1 MKKIFFMGVMGMFLL
16 GSCNNHSGH
25 SHEGH
30 NHDHEGCTH
39 SHEKEAHNHEGH
51 SHEHDHEGCNH
62 SHDGHKHE
70 AGEHKHEGHNHDH
83 EGCNHDHEGHKHE
96 ATEAHAHE
104 GCNHSHGEEAHNHE
118 GHNHKGHNHSHDG
131 HNHAATE
138 AHVHEGHSHD
148 HAHDHGSNPDEIIL
162 APEKA
167 KAAGVMSEII
177 QPKSFRQVIK
187 ASGEVQAAQ
196 GNESVIVAN
205 VAGVVS
211 FQRSVTEGMQ
221 VGKGAT
227 IMSISASKLQEG
239 DPAERARIAYEAA
252 KADFERASRLVKS
265 QIVSQK
271 EFNAIKEKYE
281 NAKVA
286 YEAIANNQT
295 ESGVAVSA
303 PMGGYIK
310 NLLVKEGDYVAVG
323 QPLATVTQNNRLFLR
338 ADVSERYYKYLNG
351 ITSANFKTP
360 YDNQVYELESL
371 NGKLLSYGKSSGS
384 FYVPVTFSF
393 DNKGDIIPGSFV
405 EIYLLSKQMEN
416 TLVLPVEALT
426 EEQGLYFIYLQKCE
440 ESYKKQEVKLGAS
453 NGKEVQ
459 ILSGVNPGDKVVV
472 KGAYHVKLAS
482 ASNALP
488 AHSHEH

>member
-1 MKKIFFMGVMGMFLL
+1 MFLL

-30 NHDHEGCTH
+30 DHEGH
-39 SHEKEAHNHEGH
+39 HHETETAHH
-51 SHEHDHEGCNH
+51 HD
-62 SHDGHKHE
+62 
-70 AGEHKHEGHNHDH
+70 HEGHNHAE
-83 EGCNHDHEGHKHE
+83 EGHDHASED
-96 ATEAHAHE
+96 
-104 GCNHSHGEEAHNHE
+104 HSIHN
-118 GHNHKGHNHSHDG
+118 
-131 HNHAATE
+131 HNHAA
-138 AHVHEGHSHD
+138 EGHE
-148 HAHDHGSNPDEIIL
+148 HGNNPDEIIL

-167 KAAGVMSEII
+167 KAAGVVSEVI
-177 QPKSFRQVIK
+177 QPKPFRQVIK

-205 VAGVVS
+205 VSGVVT

-227 IMSISASKLQEG
+227 LMSISASQLQDG
-239 DPAERARIAYEAA
+239 DPAERAHIAYEAA
-252 KADFERASRLVKS
+252 KAEYDRASRLVES

-271 EFNAIKEKYE
+271 EFNSIREKYE
-281 NAKVA
+281 NARIA
-286 YEAIANNQT
+286 YEALVKNQT
-295 ESGVAVSA
+295 KSGVAVTA
-303 PMGGYIK
+303 PIGGYIK

-338 ADVSERYYKYLNG
+338 ADVSERYYKYLNN

-360 YDNQVYELESL
+360 YDNHVYELDAL
-371 NGKLLSYGKSSGS
+371 NGKLLSYGKAAGSGS
-384 FYVPVTFSF
+384 YYVPVTFSF
-393 DNKGDIIPGSFV
+393 DNKGDMIPGSFV
-405 EIYLLSKQMEN
+405 EIYLLSKTMEDVI
-416 TLVLPVEALT
+416 VLPEEALT
-426 EEQGLYFIYLQKCE
+426 EEQGLYFVYIQKCE

-453 NGKEVQ
+453 NGVEVQ
-459 ILSGVNPGDKVVV
+459 ILEGLHAGDRVVV

>member
-1 MKKIFFMGVMGMFLL
+1 MKKLFFMGVMGMFLL

-30 NHDHEGCTH
+30 DHEGCTH
-39 SHEKEAHNHEGH
+39 SHEEQAHNHEGH
-51 SHEHDHEGCNH
+51 SHEQD
-62 SHDGHKHE
+62 
-70 AGEHKHEGHNHDH
+70 HEGHNH
-83 EGCNHDHEGHKHE
+83 E
-96 ATEAHAHE
+96 A
-104 GCNHSHGEEAHNHE
+104 GEHNHE
-118 GHNHKGHNHSHDG
+118 GHNHEATDAHDQEGHSHEG
-131 HNHAATE
+131 HNHAQE
-138 AHVHEGHSHD
+138 AKADAHAGHD
-148 HAHDHGSNPDEIIL
+148 HGHEHGSNPDEIIL

-167 KAAGVMSEII
+167 KAAGVASMEI
-177 QPKSFRQVIK
+177 QPKAFRQVIK
-187 ASGEVQAAQ
+187 ASGEVQSAQ
-196 GNESVIVAN
+196 GNESTIVAN
-205 VAGVVS
+205 VSGVVS

-221 VGKGAT
+221 VGKGTAL
-227 IMSISASKLQEG
+227 MSISASNLQDG
-239 DPAERARIAYEAA
+239 DPAERARIAYESA
-252 KADFERASRLVKS
+252 KADFDRASRLVES

-281 NAKVA
+281 SAKLA
-286 YEAIANNQT
+286 YEALSKNQT
-295 ESGVAVSA
+295 KNGVSVTS

-310 NLLVKEGDYVAVG
+310 NLLVKEGDYVSVG

-360 YDNQVYELESL
+360 YDNQVYELEAL
-371 NGKLLSYGKSSGS
+371 NGKLLSYGKSAGS

-393 DNKGDIIPGSFV
+393 DNKGDIMPGSFV
-405 EIYLLSKQMEN
+405 EIYLLSKPMEN
-416 TLVLPVEALT
+416 TIALPIEALT
-426 EEQGLYFIYLQKCE
+426 EEQGLYFIYIQKCA
-440 ESYKKQEVKLGAS
+440 ESYRKQEVKLGAS
-453 NGKEVQ
+453 NGKEVE

>member
-1 MKKIFFMGVMGMFLL
+1 MKKLFFMGVMGMCLL

-25 SHEGH
+25 NHEG
-30 NHDHEGCTH
+30 HDHEGCTH
-39 SHEKEAHNHEGH
+39 SHEEQAHNHEGH
-51 SHEHDHEGCNH
+51 SHEHDHEGHN
-62 SHDGHKHE
+62 HE
-70 AGEHKHEGHNHDH
+70 AGE
-83 EGCNHDHEGHKHE
+83 
-96 ATEAHAHE
+96 
-104 GCNHSHGEEAHNHE
+104 HNHE
-118 GHNHKGHNHSHDG
+118 GHNHEATDAHEQEGHSHEG
-131 HNHAATE
+131 HNHAQE
-138 AHVHEGHSHD
+138 AKADAHAGHD
-148 HAHDHGSNPDEIIL
+148 HGHEHGSNPDEIIL

-167 KAAGVMSEII
+167 KAAGVASMEI
-177 QPKSFRQVIK
+177 QPKAFRQVIK
-187 ASGEVQAAQ
+187 ASGEVQSAQ
-196 GNESVIVAN
+196 GNESTIVAN
-205 VAGVVS
+205 VSGVVS

-221 VGKGAT
+221 VGKGTAL
-227 IMSISASKLQEG
+227 MSISASNLQDG
-239 DPAERARIAYEAA
+239 DPAERARIAYESA
-252 KADFERASRLVKS
+252 KADFDRASRLVES

-281 NAKVA
+281 SAKLA
-286 YEAIANNQT
+286 YEALSKNQT
-295 ESGVAVSA
+295 KNGVSVTS

-360 YDNQVYELESL
+360 YDNQVYELEAL
-371 NGKLLSYGKSSGS
+371 NGKLLSYGKSAGS

-393 DNKGDIIPGSFV
+393 DNKGDIMPGSFV
-405 EIYLLSKQMEN
+405 EIYLLSKPMEN
-416 TLVLPVEALT
+416 TIALPIEALT
-426 EEQGLYFIYLQKCE
+426 EEQGLYFIYIQKCA
-440 ESYKKQEVKLGAS
+440 ESYRKQEVKLGAS
-453 NGKEVQ
+453 NGKEVE

>member
-16 GSCNNHSGH
+16 GSCSSNSGH

-30 NHDHEGCTH
+30 NHDHEGHNHATEEH
-39 SHEKEAHNHEGH
+39 AHNHEGH
-51 SHEHDHEGCNH
+51 SHDHD
-62 SHDGHKHE
+62 
-70 AGEHKHEGHNHDH
+70 HEGHNHDH
-83 EGCNHDHEGHKHE
+83 EGHNHDHAGHNHE
-96 ATEAHAHE
+96 A
-104 GCNHSHGEEAHNHE
+104 GEHNHE
-118 GHNHKGHNHSHDG
+118 GHNHEGHNHDHEGHNHNHDG
-131 HNHAATE
+131 HNHDHSKD
-138 AHVHEGHSHD
+138 AHAGHNHTHTAKADAHAHEGHSHD
-148 HAHDHGSNPDEIIL
+148 HGHDHGSNPDEIIL

-167 KAAGVMSEII
+167 KAAGVASMEI

-196 GNESVIVAN
+196 GNESTIVAN

-227 IMSISASKLQEG
+227 IMTISASKLQDG

-252 KADFERASRLVKS
+252 KADFDRASRLVES

-286 YEAIANNQT
+286 YEAIAKNQT
-295 ESGVAVSA
+295 KSGVAVSA

-360 YDNQVYELESL
+360 YDNQVYELEAL
-371 NGKLLSYGKSSGS
+371 NGKLLSYGKSAGS

-405 EIYLLSKQMEN
+405 EIYLLSKDMEDSI
-416 TLVLPVEALT
+416 VLPVEALT
-426 EEQGLYFIYLQKCE
+426 EEQGLYFIYIQKCE

-459 ILSGVNPGDKVVV
+459 ILSGIQPGDRVVV
-472 KGAYHVKLAS
+472 KGAYHVKLA
-482 ASNALP
+482 AVSNALP
-488 AHSHEH
+488 AHCHEH

>member
-1 MKKIFFMGVMGMFLL
+1 MKKTFFMGVMGMFLL
-16 GSCNNHSGH
+16 GSCSSHS
-25 SHEGH
+25 GH
-30 NHDHEGCTH
+30 NHDHEGHNHATEEH
-39 SHEKEAHNHEGH
+39 AHNHEGH
-51 SHEHDHEGCNH
+51 SHEHDHEGHNHEGHDH
-62 SHDGHKHE
+62 SHDGHNHE
-70 AGEHKHEGHNHDH
+70 AGE
-83 EGCNHDHEGHKHE
+83 
-96 ATEAHAHE
+96 
-104 GCNHSHGEEAHNHE
+104 HNHE
-118 GHNHKGHNHSHDG
+118 GHNHDAHTGHNHESTDAHAS
-131 HNHAATE
+131 HNHAVTD
-138 AHVHEGHSHD
+138 AHAG
-148 HAHDHGSNPDEIIL
+148 HDHGSNPDEIIL

-167 KAAGVMSEII
+167 KAAGVASVEI

-196 GNESVIVAN
+196 GNESTIVAN
-205 VAGVVS
+205 VAGVVF

-221 VGKGAT
+221 VGKGAA
-227 IMSISASKLQEG
+227 IMTISASKLQDG

-252 KADFERASRLVKS
+252 KADFDRASRLVES

-286 YEAIANNQT
+286 YEAIAKNQT
-295 ESGVAVSA
+295 KSGVAVSA

-360 YDNQVYELESL
+360 YDNQVYELEAL
-371 NGKLLSYGKSSGS
+371 NGKLLSYGKSAGS

-405 EIYLLSKQMEN
+405 EIYLLSKDMEDSI
-416 TLVLPVEALT
+416 VLPVEALT
-426 EEQGLYFIYLQKCE
+426 EEQGLYFIYIQKCE

-459 ILSGVNPGDKVVV
+459 ILSGVHPGDKVVV

>member
-1 MKKIFFMGVMGMFLL
+1 MKKLFFMGVMGMFLL

-30 NHDHEGCTH
+30 DHEGCTH
-39 SHEKEAHNHEGH
+39 SHEEQAHNHEGH
-51 SHEHDHEGCNH
+51 SHEQD
-62 SHDGHKHE
+62 
-70 AGEHKHEGHNHDH
+70 HEGHNH
-83 EGCNHDHEGHKHE
+83 E
-96 ATEAHAHE
+96 A
-104 GCNHSHGEEAHNHE
+104 GEHNHE
-118 GHNHKGHNHSHDG
+118 GHNHEATDAHEQDG
-131 HNHAATE
+131 HNHE
-138 AHVHEGHSHD
+138 AETHNHEGHNHAQEAKADAHAGHD
-148 HAHDHGSNPDEIIL
+148 HGHEHGSNPDEIIL

-167 KAAGVMSEII
+167 KAAGVASMEI
-177 QPKSFRQVIK
+177 QPKAFRQVIK
-187 ASGEVQAAQ
+187 ASGEVQSAQ
-196 GNESVIVAN
+196 GNESTIVAN
-205 VAGVVS
+205 VSGVIS

-221 VGKGAT
+221 VGKGTAL
-227 IMSISASKLQEG
+227 MSISASNLQDG
-239 DPAERARIAYEAA
+239 DPAERARIAYESA
-252 KADFERASRLVKS
+252 KADFDRASRLVES

-281 NAKVA
+281 SAKLA
-286 YEAIANNQT
+286 YEALSKNQT
-295 ESGVAVSA
+295 KNGVSVTS

-360 YDNQVYELESL
+360 YDNQVYELEAL
-371 NGKLLSYGKSSGS
+371 NGKLLSYGKSAGS

-393 DNKGDIIPGSFV
+393 DNKGDIMPGSFV
-405 EIYLLSKQMEN
+405 EIYLLSKPMEN
-416 TLVLPVEALT
+416 TIALPIEALT
-426 EEQGLYFIYLQKCE
+426 EEQGLYFIYIQKCA
-440 ESYKKQEVKLGAS
+440 ESYRKQEVKLGAS
-453 NGKEVQ
+453 NGKEVE

>member
-16 GSCNNHSGH
+16 GSCSSNSGH

-30 NHDHEGCTH
+30 HHD
-39 SHEKEAHNHEGH
+39 
-51 SHEHDHEGCNH
+51 
-62 SHDGHKHE
+62 
-70 AGEHKHEGHNHDH
+70 HEGHNHATEEHAHSHEEHSHEH
-83 EGCNHDHEGHKHE
+83 EG
-96 ATEAHAHE
+96 
-104 GCNHSHGEEAHNHE
+104 HNHE
-118 GHNHKGHNHSHDG
+118 GHNH
-131 HNHAATE
+131 ATE
-138 AHVHEGHSHD
+138 AHNHDAHAGHNHEAEAHNHDAHAGHD
-148 HAHDHGSNPDEIIL
+148 HDHVHAHGVNPDEIML
-162 APEKA
+162 APAKA
-167 KAAGVMSEII
+167 KAAGVVSEVI
-177 QPKSFRQVIK
+177 QPKPFRQIIK

-196 GNESVIVAN
+196 GNESIVVAN
-205 VAGVVS
+205 VSGIVS

-221 VGKGAT
+221 VGKGASL
-227 IMSISASKLQEG
+227 MSISASKLQDG

-252 KADFERASRLVKS
+252 KVDFERASRLVES

-271 EFNAIKEKYE
+271 EFVAIKEKYE
-281 NAKVA
+281 NAKLA
-286 YEAIANNQT
+286 YEALAKNQT
-295 ESGVAVSA
+295 KHGVSVTS

-310 NLLVKEGDYVAVG
+310 NLLVKEGDYVSVG

-360 YDNQVYELESL
+360 YDNQVYELEAL
-371 NGKLLSYGKSSGS
+371 NGKLLSYGKSAGVGS

-405 EIYLLSKQMEN
+405 EIFLLSKQMEDAI
-416 TLVLPVEALT
+416 VLPVEALT
-426 EEQGLYFIYLQKCE
+426 EEQGLYFIYIQNCE

-459 ILSGVNPGDKVVV
+459 ILSGVHPGDKVVV

>member
-1 MKKIFFMGVMGMFLL
+1 MKKFFFMGVMGMFLL
-16 GSCNNHSGH
+16 GSCSSNSGH

-30 NHDHEGCTH
+30 SHDHEGYNHATEEH
-39 SHEKEAHNHEGH
+39 VHNHEGH
-51 SHEHDHEGCNH
+51 SHEH
-62 SHDGHKHE
+62 
-70 AGEHKHEGHNHDH
+70 EGHNH
-83 EGCNHDHEGHKHE
+83 
-96 ATEAHAHE
+96 ATEAHNHDAHA
-104 GCNHSHGEEAHNHE
+104 GHNHEAEAHNH
-118 GHNHKGHNHSHDG
+118 D
-131 HNHAATE
+131 A
-138 AHVHEGHSHD
+138 HEGHDHG
-148 HAHDHGSNPDEIIL
+148 HAHGTNPDEIML
-162 APEKA
+162 APAKA
-167 KAAGVMSEII
+167 KAAGVVSEVI
-177 QPKSFRQVIK
+177 QPKPFRQIIK

-196 GNESVIVAN
+196 GNESIVVAN
-205 VAGVVS
+205 VSGIVS

-221 VGKGAT
+221 VGKGASL
-227 IMSISASKLQEG
+227 MSISASKLQDG

-252 KADFERASRLVKS
+252 KADFERASRLVES

-271 EFNAIKEKYE
+271 EFNAIKEVYE
-281 NAKVA
+281 NAKLA
-286 YEAIANNQT
+286 YEALAKNQT
-295 ESGVAVSA
+295 KHGVSVTS

-310 NLLVKEGDYVAVG
+310 NLLVKEGDYVSVG

-338 ADVSERYYKYLNG
+338 ADVSERYYNYLNG

-360 YDNQVYELESL
+360 YDNQVYELETL
-371 NGKLLSYGKSSGS
+371 NGKLLSYGKSAGAGS

-405 EIYLLSKQMEN
+405 EIFLLSKQMEDAI
-416 TLVLPVEALT
+416 VLPVEALT
-426 EEQGLYFIYLQKCE
+426 EEQGLYFIYIQNCE

-459 ILSGVNPGDKVVV
+459 ILSGVHPGDKVVV

>member
-1 MKKIFFMGVMGMFLL
+1 MKKLFFMGVMGMFLL

-30 NHDHEGCTH
+30 EHEGCTH
-39 SHEKEAHNHEGH
+39 SHEEQAHNHEGH
-51 SHEHDHEGCNH
+51 SHEQD
-62 SHDGHKHE
+62 
-70 AGEHKHEGHNHDH
+70 HEGHNH
-83 EGCNHDHEGHKHE
+83 E
-96 ATEAHAHE
+96 A
-104 GCNHSHGEEAHNHE
+104 GEHNHE
-118 GHNHKGHNHSHDG
+118 GHNHEATDAHEQDGHSHEG
-131 HNHAATE
+131 HNHAQE
-138 AHVHEGHSHD
+138 AKADAHAGHD
-148 HAHDHGSNPDEIIL
+148 HGHEHGSNPDEIIL

-167 KAAGVMSEII
+167 KAAGVASMEI
-177 QPKSFRQVIK
+177 QPKAFRQVIK
-187 ASGEVQAAQ
+187 ASGEVQSAQ
-196 GNESVIVAN
+196 GNESTIVAN
-205 VAGVVS
+205 VSGVVS

-221 VGKGAT
+221 VGKGTAL
-227 IMSISASKLQEG
+227 MSISASNLQDG
-239 DPAERARIAYEAA
+239 DPAERARIAYESA
-252 KADFERASRLVKS
+252 KADFDRASRLVES

-281 NAKVA
+281 SAKLA
-286 YEAIANNQT
+286 YEALSKNQT
-295 ESGVAVSA
+295 KNGVSVTS

-360 YDNQVYELESL
+360 YDNQVYELEAL
-371 NGKLLSYGKSSGS
+371 NGKLLSYGKSAGS

-393 DNKGDIIPGSFV
+393 DNKGDIMPGSFV
-405 EIYLLSKQMEN
+405 EIYLLSKPMEN
-416 TLVLPVEALT
+416 TIALPIEALT
-426 EEQGLYFIYLQKCE
+426 EEQGLYFIYIQKCA
-440 ESYKKQEVKLGAS
+440 ESYRKQEVKLGAS
-453 NGKEVQ
+453 NGKEVE

-472 KGAYHVKLAS
+472 KGAYHGKLAS

>member
-16 GSCNNHSGH
+16 GSCSSNSGH

-30 NHDHEGCTH
+30 NHDHEGHNHATEEH
-39 SHEKEAHNHEGH
+39 AHNHEGH
-51 SHEHDHEGCNH
+51 SHDHD
-62 SHDGHKHE
+62 
-70 AGEHKHEGHNHDH
+70 HEGHNH
-83 EGCNHDHEGHKHE
+83 EGHE
-96 ATEAHAHE
+96 
-104 GCNHSHGEEAHNHE
+104 
-118 GHNHKGHNHSHDG
+118 HSHDG
-131 HNHAATE
+131 HNHE
-138 AHVHEGHSHD
+138 AGEHIHEGHNHDAHEGHNHAATDAHAGHNHAATDAHAGHD
-148 HAHDHGSNPDEIIL
+148 HGHDHGSNPDEIIL

-167 KAAGVMSEII
+167 KAAGVASMEI

-196 GNESVIVAN
+196 GNESTIVAN
-205 VAGVVS
+205 VSGVVS

-221 VGKGAT
+221 VGKGAV
-227 IMSISASKLQEG
+227 IMTISASKLQDG

-252 KADFERASRLVKS
+252 KADFDRASRLVES

-286 YEAIANNQT
+286 YEAIAKNQT
-295 ESGVAVSA
+295 KSGVAVSA

-323 QPLATVTQNNRLFLR
+323 QPLATVTQNNSLFLR

-360 YDNQVYELESL
+360 YDNQVYELEAL
-371 NGKLLSYGKSSGS
+371 NGKLLSYGKSAGS
-384 FYVPVTFSF
+384 FYVPVTFNF

-405 EIYLLSKQMEN
+405 EIYLLSKDMEN
-416 TLVLPVEALT
+416 TIVLPVEALT
-426 EEQGLYFIYLQKCE
+426 EEQGLYFIYIQKCA

>member
-1 MKKIFFMGVMGMFLL
+1 MKKFFFMGVMGMFLL
-16 GSCNNHSGH
+16 GSCSSHSGH

-30 NHDHEGCTH
+30 SHDHEGHNHATEEH
-39 SHEKEAHNHEGH
+39 AHNHEGH
-51 SHEHDHEGCNH
+51 SHEH
-62 SHDGHKHE
+62 
-70 AGEHKHEGHNHDH
+70 EGHNHEAH
-83 EGCNHDHEGHKHE
+83 EHNHAAEAHNH
-96 ATEAHAHE
+96 ATEAHNHDAHE
-104 GCNHSHGEEAHNHE
+104 G
-118 GHNHKGHNHSHDG
+118 
-131 HNHAATE
+131 
-138 AHVHEGHSHD
+138 
-148 HAHDHGSNPDEIIL
+148 HDHGHAHGTNPDEIML
-162 APEKA
+162 APAKA
-167 KAAGVMSEII
+167 KAAGVVSEVI
-177 QPKSFRQVIK
+177 QPKPFRQIIK

-196 GNESVIVAN
+196 GNESIVVAN
-205 VAGVVS
+205 VSGIVS
-211 FQRSVTEGMQ
+211 FQRSVTEGLQ
-221 VGKGAT
+221 VGKGASL
-227 IMSISASKLQEG
+227 MSISASKLQDG

-252 KADFERASRLVKS
+252 KADFERASRLVES

-271 EFNAIKEKYE
+271 EFVAIKEKYE
-281 NAKVA
+281 NAKLA
-286 YEAIANNQT
+286 YEALAKNQT
-295 ESGVAVSA
+295 KHGVSVTS

-310 NLLVKEGDYVAVG
+310 NLLVKEGDYVSVG

-360 YDNQVYELESL
+360 YDNQVYELETL
-371 NGKLLSYGKSSGS
+371 NGKLLSYGKSAGAGS

-405 EIYLLSKQMEN
+405 EIFLLSKQMEDAI
-416 TLVLPVEALT
+416 VLPVEALT
-426 EEQGLYFIYLQKCE
+426 EEQGLYFIYIQNCE

-459 ILSGVNPGDKVVV
+459 ILSGVHPGDKVVV

>member
-1 MKKIFFMGVMGMFLL
+1 MKKIFFMGVMGMFFL
-16 GSCNNHSGH
+16 GSCSSHSGH

-30 NHDHEGCTH
+30 HHDHEGHNHATEEHAH
-39 SHEKEAHNHEGH
+39 SHEGH
-51 SHEHDHEGCNH
+51 SHEH
-62 SHDGHKHE
+62 
-70 AGEHKHEGHNHDH
+70 EGHNHEAH
-83 EGCNHDHEGHKHE
+83 EHNHDAHAGHNHE
-96 ATEAHAHE
+96 A
-104 GCNHSHGEEAHNHE
+104 EAHNHDAHA
-118 GHNHKGHNHSHDG
+118 GHD
-131 HNHAATE
+131 
-138 AHVHEGHSHD
+138 
-148 HAHDHGSNPDEIIL
+148 HDHGHAHGVNPDEIML
-162 APEKA
+162 APAKA
-167 KAAGVMSEII
+167 KAAGVVSEVI
-177 QPKSFRQVIK
+177 QPKPFRQIIK

-196 GNESVIVAN
+196 GNESIVVAN
-205 VAGVVS
+205 VSGIVS

-221 VGKGAT
+221 VGKGASL
-227 IMSISASKLQEG
+227 MSISASKLQDG

-252 KADFERASRLVKS
+252 KADFERASRLVES

-271 EFNAIKEKYE
+271 EFVAIKEKYE
-281 NAKVA
+281 NAKLA
-286 YEAIANNQT
+286 YEALAKNQT
-295 ESGVAVSA
+295 KHGVSVTS

-310 NLLVKEGDYVAVG
+310 NLLVKEGDYVSVG

-360 YDNQVYELESL
+360 YDNQVYELEAL
-371 NGKLLSYGKSSGS
+371 NGKLLSYGKSAGAGS

-405 EIYLLSKQMEN
+405 EIFLLSKQMEDAI
-416 TLVLPVEALT
+416 VLPVEALT
-426 EEQGLYFIYLQKCE
+426 EEQGLYFIYIQNCE

-459 ILSGVNPGDKVVV
+459 ILSGVHPGDKVVV

>member
-1 MKKIFFMGVMGMFLL
+1 MKKTFFMGVMGMFLL
-16 GSCNNHSGH
+16 GSCSSHSGH
-25 SHEGH
+25 NHEGHDHEGH
-30 NHDHEGCTH
+30 NHATEEH
-39 SHEKEAHNHEGH
+39 AHNHEGH
-51 SHEHDHEGCNH
+51 SHEHDHN
-62 SHDGHKHE
+62 
-70 AGEHKHEGHNHDH
+70 HEGHNH
-83 EGCNHDHEGHKHE
+83 EAHDH
-96 ATEAHAHE
+96 
-104 GCNHSHGEEAHNHE
+104 SHDGHNHE
-118 GHNHKGHNHSHDG
+118 GHNHNHDG
-131 HNHAATE
+131 HDHSHEGQNHDAHKHEAKAE
-138 AHVHEGHSHD
+138 AHNHDAHAHEGHD
-148 HAHDHGSNPDEIIL
+148 HDHGHAHGVNPDEIIL
-162 APEKA
+162 APHKA
-167 KAAGVMSEII
+167 KAAGVASMEI
-177 QPKSFRQVIK
+177 QPKAFRQVIK

-196 GNESVIVAN
+196 GNESTIVAN
-205 VAGVVS
+205 VSGIVS

-227 IMSISASKLQEG
+227 IMTISASKLQDG

-252 KADFERASRLVKS
+252 MADFSRARRLVKS
-265 QIVSQK
+265 QIISQK
-271 EFNAIKEKYE
+271 EFNAIKEKFE

-286 YEAIANNQT
+286 YEAISENQT
-295 ESGVAVSA
+295 KGGVAVSA

-360 YDNQVYELESL
+360 YDNQVYELEAL
-371 NGKLLSYGKSSGS
+371 NGKLLSYGKSAGS

-405 EIYLLSKQMEN
+405 EIFLLSKQMDDAI
-416 TLVLPVEALT
+416 VLPVEALT
-426 EEQGLYFIYLQKCE
+426 EEQGLYFIYIQKCE
-440 ESYKKQEVKLGAS
+440 ESYRKQEVKLGAS

-459 ILSGVNPGDKVVV
+459 ILSGVQPGDKVVV

>member
-1 MKKIFFMGVMGMFLL
+1 MKKLFFMGVMGMFLL

-30 NHDHEGCTH
+30 DHEGCTH
-39 SHEKEAHNHEGH
+39 SHEEQAHNHEGH
-51 SHEHDHEGCNH
+51 SHEHDHEGHN
-62 SHDGHKHE
+62 HE
-70 AGEHKHEGHNHDH
+70 AGE
-83 EGCNHDHEGHKHE
+83 
-96 ATEAHAHE
+96 
-104 GCNHSHGEEAHNHE
+104 HNHE
-118 GHNHKGHNHSHDG
+118 GHNHEATDAHEQEGHNHEAETHNHEG
-131 HNHAATE
+131 HNHAQE
-138 AHVHEGHSHD
+138 AKADAHAGHD
-148 HAHDHGSNPDEIIL
+148 HGHEHGSNPDEIIL

-167 KAAGVMSEII
+167 KAAGVASMEI
-177 QPKSFRQVIK
+177 QPKAFRQVIK

-196 GNESVIVAN
+196 GNESTIVAN
-205 VAGVVS
+205 VSGVVS

-227 IMSISASKLQEG
+227 LMTISASNLQDG
-239 DPAERARIAYEAA
+239 DPAERARIAYESA
-252 KADFERASRLVKS
+252 KADYDRASRLVES

-271 EFNAIKEKYE
+271 EFNAIKERYE
-281 NAKVA
+281 NAKIA
-286 YEAIANNQT
+286 YEALNNNKSQKGVSV
-295 ESGVAVSA
+295 ES

-338 ADVSERYYKYLNG
+338 ADVSERYYKYLNN
-351 ITSANFKTP
+351 IASANFKTP
-360 YDNQVYELESL
+360 YDNQVYELEAL
-371 NGKLLSYGKSSGS
+371 NGKLLSYGKSAGS

-393 DNKGDIIPGSFV
+393 DNKGDIMPGSFV
-405 EIYLLSKQMEN
+405 EIYLLSKQMED
-416 TLVLPVEALT
+416 TIVLPIEALT
-426 EEQGLYFIYLQKCE
+426 EEQGLYFIYIQKCA

>member
-1 MKKIFFMGVMGMFLL
+1 MKKLFFMGVMGMFLL

-30 NHDHEGCTH
+30 EHEGCTH
-39 SHEKEAHNHEGH
+39 SHEEQAHNHEGH
-51 SHEHDHEGCNH
+51 SHEQD
-62 SHDGHKHE
+62 
-70 AGEHKHEGHNHDH
+70 HEGHNH
-83 EGCNHDHEGHKHE
+83 E
-96 ATEAHAHE
+96 A
-104 GCNHSHGEEAHNHE
+104 GEHNHE
-118 GHNHKGHNHSHDG
+118 GHNHEATDAHDQEGHNHEG
-131 HNHAATE
+131 HNHAQE
-138 AHVHEGHSHD
+138 AKADAHAGHD
-148 HAHDHGSNPDEIIL
+148 HGHEHGSNPDEIIL

-167 KAAGVMSEII
+167 KAAGVASMEI
-177 QPKSFRQVIK
+177 QPKAFRQVIK
-187 ASGEVQAAQ
+187 ASGEVQSAQ
-196 GNESVIVAN
+196 GNESTIVAN
-205 VAGVVS
+205 VSGVVS

-221 VGKGAT
+221 VGKGTAL
-227 IMSISASKLQEG
+227 MSISASNLQDG
-239 DPAERARIAYEAA
+239 DPAERARIAYESA
-252 KADFERASRLVKS
+252 KADFDRASRLVES

-281 NAKVA
+281 SAKLA
-286 YEAIANNQT
+286 YEALSKNQT
-295 ESGVAVSA
+295 KNGVSVTS

-360 YDNQVYELESL
+360 YDNQVYELEAL
-371 NGKLLSYGKSSGS
+371 NGKLLSYGKSAGS

-393 DNKGDIIPGSFV
+393 DNKGDIMPGSFV
-405 EIYLLSKQMEN
+405 EIYLLSKPMEN
-416 TLVLPVEALT
+416 TIALPIEALT
-426 EEQGLYFIYLQKCE
+426 EEQGLYFIYIQKCA
-440 ESYKKQEVKLGAS
+440 ESYRKQEVKLGAS
-453 NGKEVQ
+453 NGKEVE

>member
-1 MKKIFFMGVMGMFLL
+1 MKKLFFMGVMGMFLL

-30 NHDHEGCTH
+30 DHEGCTH
-39 SHEKEAHNHEGH
+39 SHEEQAHNHEGH
-51 SHEHDHEGCNH
+51 SHEQDHEGHN
-62 SHDGHKHE
+62 HE
-70 AGEHKHEGHNHDH
+70 AGEHNHEATDAHEQEGHSHEGHNHAQEAKADAH
-83 EGCNHDHEGHKHE
+83 AGHDHGHE
-96 ATEAHAHE
+96 
-104 GCNHSHGEEAHNHE
+104 
-118 GHNHKGHNHSHDG
+118 
-131 HNHAATE
+131 
-138 AHVHEGHSHD
+138 
-148 HAHDHGSNPDEIIL
+148 HGSNPDEIIL

-167 KAAGVMSEII
+167 KAAGVASMEI
-177 QPKSFRQVIK
+177 QPKAFRQVIK
-187 ASGEVQAAQ
+187 ASGEVQSAQ
-196 GNESVIVAN
+196 GNESTIVAN
-205 VAGVVS
+205 VSGVVS

-221 VGKGAT
+221 VGKGTAL
-227 IMSISASKLQEG
+227 MSISASNLQDG
-239 DPAERARIAYEAA
+239 DPAERARIAYESA
-252 KADFERASRLVKS
+252 KADFDRASRLVES

-281 NAKVA
+281 SAKLA
-286 YEAIANNQT
+286 YEALSKNQT
-295 ESGVAVSA
+295 KNGVSVTS

-360 YDNQVYELESL
+360 YDNQVYELEAL
-371 NGKLLSYGKSSGS
+371 NGKLLSYGKSAGS

-393 DNKGDIIPGSFV
+393 DNKGDIMPGSFV
-405 EIYLLSKQMEN
+405 EIYLLSKPMEN
-416 TLVLPVEALT
+416 TIALPIEALT
-426 EEQGLYFIYLQKCE
+426 EEQGLYFIYIQKCA
-440 ESYKKQEVKLGAS
+440 ESYRKQEVKLGAS
-453 NGKEVQ
+453 NGKEVE

>member
-16 GSCNNHSGH
+16 GSCSSHSGH
-25 SHEGH
+25 NHEGHDYEGHNHATEEHAHNHEGHSHELHDHEGH
-30 NHDHEGCTH
+30 NHDHEG
-39 SHEKEAHNHEGH
+39 HNHAHEGH
-51 SHEHDHEGCNH
+51 NHAEEVHNHDAH
-62 SHDGHKHE
+62 
-70 AGEHKHEGHNHDH
+70 AHEGHNHDA
-83 EGCNHDHEGHKHE
+83 HEGHD
-96 ATEAHAHE
+96 
-104 GCNHSHGEEAHNHE
+104 HG
-118 GHNHKGHNHSHDG
+118 
-131 HNHAATE
+131 
-138 AHVHEGHSHD
+138 
-148 HAHDHGSNPDEIIL
+148 HDHGSNPDEIIL
-162 APEKA
+162 APHKA
-167 KAAGVMSEII
+167 KAAGVASMEI

-196 GNESVIVAN
+196 GNESTIVAN

-227 IMSISASKLQEG
+227 IMTISASKLQDG

-252 KADFERASRLVKS
+252 KADFDRASRLVES

-281 NAKVA
+281 NARIA
-286 YEAIANNQT
+286 YEALSKNQT
-295 ESGVAVSA
+295 KGGVAVSA

-310 NLLVKEGDYVAVG
+310 NLLVKEGDYVSVG

-338 ADVSERYYKYLNG
+338 ADVSERYYKYLNN

-360 YDNQVYELESL
+360 YDNQVYELEAL
-371 NGKLLSYGKSSGS
+371 NGKLLSYGKSAGS

-393 DNKGDIIPGSFV
+393 DNKGEIISGSFV
-405 EIYLLSKQMEN
+405 EIYLLSKDMEN
-416 TLVLPVEALT
+416 SIVLPVEALT
-426 EEQGLYFIYLQKCE
+426 EEQGLYFIYIQKCE

-459 ILSGVNPGDKVVV
+459 ILSGVQPGDKVVV